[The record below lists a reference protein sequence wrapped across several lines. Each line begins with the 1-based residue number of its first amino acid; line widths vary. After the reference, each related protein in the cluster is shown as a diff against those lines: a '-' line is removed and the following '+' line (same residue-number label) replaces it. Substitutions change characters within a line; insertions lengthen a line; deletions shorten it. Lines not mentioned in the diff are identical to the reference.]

1 MKKLISLLC
10 IILFFNIELIAMEK
24 RPYHHLPDGTFRN
37 PEGSPVRSND
47 IKFSYRTFIK
57 EKKKIDITVPK
68 DHVIDKKIVR
78 ENLEKFKDDNYIAW
92 IGHATFLIKLGE
104 TTIITDPVF
113 SKNAGPFIF
122 GPKRYVDP
130 AIQLKEI
137 PKTDVFLLT
146 HNHYDHQDMST
157 IRGFPYKDAKVLL
170 PLKLGK
176 YFKRYKDVNEMDWY
190 DEIQINN
197 DLKITLLPAVHWSKR
212 SLTDA
217 NKTLWGNFL
226 IEYKNKKIFFACDT
240 GYGNIYKDLGEKYG
254 PIDLSMINIGAYDF
268 RPMFEK
274 STYHTTPE
282 EALNI
287 AQDLKSKKVLG
298 THWGTF
304 VLSLEPIMEPPIRFK
319 DSAEKYGFNKED
331 AIIFKIGE
339 VSPLIEVTP
348 QGATL
353 TKKAPGI
360 SAGNPALKI
369 TNPINN
375 KIIGEM
381 TNFKTEIETDN
392 LLITFLV

>member
-1 MKKLISLLC
+1 MLNFLYFLILVIGLNN
-10 IILFFNIELIAMEK
+10 LTFAMEK
-24 RPYHHLPDGTFRN
+24 KPYHHLSDGTFRN
-37 PEGSPVRSND
+37 PEGSPVRSKD
-47 IKFSYRTFIK
+47 VKFSYKTFTK

-68 DHVIDKKIVR
+68 DHVIDKKIVK
-78 ENLEKFKDDNYIAW
+78 ENLEKLKNDDYIAW

-113 SKNAGPFIF
+113 SKNAGPLIF
-122 GPKRYVDP
+122 GPKRYVEP

-212 SLTDA
+212 SLTDT

-226 IEYKNKKIFFACDT
+226 IEHKNKKIFFACDT
-240 GYGNIYKDLGEKYG
+240 GYGNIYKELGNKYG

-304 VLSLEPIMEPPIRFK
+304 VLSLEPIMEPPVRFK
-319 DSAEKYGFNKED
+319 NNAEKYGFNKKD

-339 VSPLIEVTP
+339 VNSI
-348 QGATL
+348 
-353 TKKAPGI
+353 KKI
-360 SAGNPALKI
+360 L
-369 TNPINN
+369 
-375 KIIGEM
+375 
-381 TNFKTEIETDN
+381 D
-392 LLITFLV
+392 